1 MGALEQPDLLR
12 LDHVTVQRGG
22 KRAINNMSLRIPQG
36 QHVAVLGPNGSGKS
50 TLLKL
55 LTREIYPLYAPESQI
70 SILGQ
75 SVWDVFELR
84 SRLGIVSPDMLPNLA
99 RGESGWDLIISSFF
113 TSIGLQQGQEP
124 SDEMRRRTAEVV
136 HRLHIASATQRTL
149 QAMSSGEAR
158 RCLLARALVHR
169 PHTLLLDEPT
179 TSLDLPGRR
188 DFLAILSGLA
198 DAGHSIVLVTHHTGE
213 VLPQIER
220 VVLLRDGQIF
230 RDGPKAGVLRSEVLS
245 ELFGTPITVSEKDGY
260 YHAW

>member
-1 MGALEQPDLLR
+1 MDQPDLLC
-12 LDHVTVQRGG
+12 LENVIAQRGSTP
-22 KRAINNMSLRIPQG
+22 AINRMSLRIPQG

-55 LTREIYPLYAPESQI
+55 LTREIYPVYAPESRL

-84 SRLGIVSPDMLPNLA
+84 SQLGIVSPDLLTGLT
-99 RGESGWDLIISSFF
+99 RGESGWDLILSSFF
-113 TSIGLQQGQEP
+113 TSVGLQHGQAPTEQ
-124 SDEMRRRTAEVV
+124 MRQRTAGVV
-136 HRLHIASATQRTL
+136 RLLHIESVVQRPL

-158 RCLLARALVHR
+158 RCLLARALVHG

-198 DAGHSIVLVTHHTGE
+198 DAGHSIVLVTHHTSE

-220 VVLLRDGQIF
+220 VVLLRAGQIF
-230 RDGPKAGVLRSEVLS
+230 RDGPKAEVLRSDVLS
-245 ELFGTPITVSEKDGY
+245 ELFGTPIRVREQDGY

>member
-1 MGALEQPDLLR
+1 MPDPDLLC
-12 LDHVTVQRGG
+12 LDHVSVQRGHKLG
-22 KRAINNMSLRIPQG
+22 LHDVSLHIPRG

-55 LTREIYPLYAPESQI
+55 VTRELYPLYQPGSRLAI
-70 SILGQ
+70 FGR

-84 SRLGIVSPDMLPNLA
+84 SQLGIVSPDMLSELA
-99 RGESGWDLIISSFF
+99 RGITGWDLIVSSFSASVGLWRRQP
-113 TSIGLQQGQEP
+113 TSEMTRRAREAVRQLQIE
-124 SDEMRRRTAEVV
+124 SVV
-136 HRLHIASATQRTL
+136 DRSLE
-149 QAMSSGEAR
+149 AMSSGEGR

-220 VVLLRDGQIF
+220 VVLLRQGQIF
-230 RDGPKAGVLRSEVLS
+230 RDGPKAEVLRSEVLS
-245 ELFGTPITVSEKDGY
+245 ELFGTPITVHEKDGY

>member
-1 MGALEQPDLLR
+1 
-12 LDHVTVQRGG
+12 VSVQRGLQV
-22 KRAINNMSLRIPQG
+22 ALDDVSLRIPRG
-36 QHVAVLGPNGSGKS
+36 QHVAIVGPNGSGKS

-55 LTREIYPLYAPESQI
+55 VTRELYPLYRPESRLAI
-70 SILGQ
+70 FGR

-84 SRLGIVSPDMLPNLA
+84 SQLGIVSPDMLSELA
-99 RGESGWDLIISSFF
+99 RGITGWDLIVSSFF
-113 TSIGLQQGQEP
+113 TAVGLWQHQP
-124 SDEMRRRTAEVV
+124 TLEMIRRAREAVRQLQIESVV
-136 HRLHIASATQRTL
+136 DRSLD
-149 QAMSSGEAR
+149 AMSSGEAR

-198 DAGHSIVLVTHHTGE
+198 DAGHSIVLITHHTGE

-220 VVLLRDGQIF
+220 VVLLRQGQIF
-230 RDGPKAGVLRSEVLS
+230 RDGPKAEVLRSKVLS
-245 ELFGTPITVSEKDGY
+245 ELFGTPITVGEKDGY